1 MPMTPHICAELWG
14 YLNNDKSLFE
24 LDWPQAEQKY
34 LTENSVTLAVQVNGK
49 KRATIEL
56 PSDHD
61 HDSAKSAALADVR
74 VQRAITGMAVRKVI
88 VVKGKIVN
96 VVV

>member
-1 MPMTPHICAELWG
+1 MTPHICAELWG

-24 LDWPQAEQKY
+24 LDWPKAEQEY
-34 LTENSVTLAVQVNGK
+34 LTQNSVTLAVQVNGK

-61 HDSAKSAALADVR
+61 NDSAESAALADVR
-74 VQRAITGMAVRKVI
+74 VQRAITGMTVRRVI
-88 VVKGKIVN
+88 VVKGKVVN